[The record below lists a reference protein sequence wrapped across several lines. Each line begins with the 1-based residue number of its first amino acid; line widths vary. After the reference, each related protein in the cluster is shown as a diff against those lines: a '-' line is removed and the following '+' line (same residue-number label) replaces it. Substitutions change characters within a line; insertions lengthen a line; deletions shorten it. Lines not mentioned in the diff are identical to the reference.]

1 MKHVFEEDHPVI
13 AREFT
18 LSQARV
24 VLNCRD
30 GRDVAEVRRA
40 AIWMLGSLEAD
51 DGDFEL
57 AKGILTP

>member
-18 LSQARV
+18 LARARL
-24 VLNCRD
+24 VLNCRED
-30 GRDVAEVRRA
+30 YDVPTIRRA

-51 DGDFEL
+51 DGDMEI
-57 AKGILTP
+57 ARGILL